1 MGLARDI
8 LEYNQSM
15 DLKVVFWGS
24 SFSEFSNRHFEALLG
39 APCELIAVIDMPP
52 GERGSTNPLPVDV
65 PNFVDVARSMNI
77 PVHSPKNTVAPLFR
91 RRMRSL
97 APDLFIAVG
106 YAQILEPKILVVPKL
121 FAANF
126 HASLLPRYRGKHP
139 VFWTLRAEERWAGL
153 TVHLMDQGIDTGDI
167 IYQVKVRTRRHDTV
181 ASLYKRIMDQSVGLV
196 ARLLDDA
203 KSGTVPRHTQAVEGG
218 SYYSSIK
225 EEDFHIDWAWNGE
238 KIRRSITMSPWK
250 CFKTV
255 AGHRLYFGQAD
266 WARGYLDGSPGPGL
280 SGKVLNIGRSRCT
293 VAVRDGA
300 LWLGKARLEGGEKR
314 SMASLCRLLGIQV
327 GDLLT

>member
-1 MGLARDI
+1 
-8 LEYNQSM
+8 
-15 DLKVVFWGS
+15 
-24 SFSEFSNRHFEALLG
+24 
-39 APCELIAVIDMPP
+39 
-52 GERGSTNPLPVDV
+52 
-65 PNFVDVARSMNI
+65 
-77 PVHSPKNTVAPLFR
+77 
-91 RRMRSL
+91 MRAL

-106 YAQILEPKILVVPKL
+106 YAQILEPEILVVPKL

-139 VFWTLRAEERWAGL
+139 VFWTLRAGERWAGL

-181 ASLYKRIMDQSVGLV
+181 TSLYKRITDRSVGLI

-203 KSGTVPRHTQAVEGG
+203 KAGTVPRFTQAVEGG

-238 KIRRSITMSPWK
+238 RIRRCITMNPWK

-255 AGHRLYFGQAD
+255 AGNRLYFDQAD
-266 WARGYLDGSPGPGL
+266 WARGYLDGSPGTGL
-280 SGKVLNIGRSRCT
+280 SGRGLPGKVLNIGRSRCT
-293 VAVRDGA
+293 VAVSDGA

-314 SMASLCRLLGIQV
+314 SMASLCRLLGIKV
-327 GDLLT
+327 GDILT

>member
-1 MGLARDI
+1 
-8 LEYNQSM
+8 M

-24 SFSEFSNRHFEALLG
+24 SFSEFSSRHFEALLNTS
-39 APCELIAVIDMPP
+39 CELIAVVDMPP
-52 GERGSTNPLPVDV
+52 GEQISTNPLPADV
-65 PNFVDVARSMNI
+65 PDFVDVARSMNI
-77 PVHSPKNTVAPLFR
+77 PLHSPKNTAAPLFIKE
-91 RRMRSL
+91 MRLL

-106 YAQILEPKILVVPKL
+106 YAQILKPEIMVVPKL

-126 HASLLPRYRGKHP
+126 HASLLPCFRGKHP
-139 VFWTLRAEERWAGL
+139 VFWTLRAGERWAGL

-181 ASLYKRIMDQSVGLV
+181 TSLFKRIMDRSVGLV

-203 KSGTVPRHTQAVEGG
+203 KSETVPRHTQAAEGG

-225 EEDFHIDWAWNGE
+225 EGDFLIDWAWNGE
-238 KIRRSITMSPWK
+238 KIRRCITMSPWK

-266 WARGYLDGSPGPGL
+266 WAIGCLDGSLGTGL
-280 SGKVLNIGRSRCT
+280 SGKVLNLGRSRCT

-314 SMASLCRLLGIQV
+314 SMTSLCRLLGIKV